1 MMILDYARIDIID
14 YYINSTSITN
24 DVQLINT
31 KNKPV
36 GKSKVGYGVKDSTQN
51 TPLTPSF
58 GIPIF
63 PASKPIF
70 SFNKQA

>member
-24 DVQLINT
+24 GVQLINT

-36 GKSKVGYGVKDSTQN
+36 GKSKVDYGVKGSTQN
-51 TPLTPSF
+51 NPLTPSF
-58 GIPIF
+58 LIPIF
-63 PASKPIF
+63 PASNPIF